1 MLFRKGEVLII
12 ILRLGRKKKIPK
24 LKNFFVGFSLT
35 AKNFQR
41 QFSLDDTVRSSQM
54 RLDIKK
60 KKKKIRE
67 KEKWKKKRKKGSFE
81 YIYVHTYTHI
91 KYIHSYAYFR

>member
-60 KKKKIRE
+60 KKKKDTRKRKME
-67 KEKWKKKRKKGSFE
+67 KKKEKRFIRV
-81 YIYVHTYTHI
+81 YICT
-91 KYIHSYAYFR
+91 YIHAY